1 MKPPRRAGR
10 LTIFCK
16 KILPPFRPMSLKIL
30 IADDHALLRQ
40 GLRQL
45 LGDENPD
52 YQFAEADGFHAALDA
67 LAANQADLLLIDL
80 GMPDMSGAESLRKL
94 RAAFP
99 DTKIAVLTGLD
110 DRATIL
116 HCLGAGVHGYIVKSS
131 PAQEILRAI
140 STIMAGGVYVAP
152 SLAQIGSLHD
162 MPAAEPGVDRNA
174 AGELPADM
182 PRFTSRQRD
191 VLRLLA
197 QGHST
202 KEIAR
207 TLDLGPGTVKIHLG
221 AIFRALNAHN
231 RTEAVV
237 LASRLN
243 L

>member
-1 MKPPRRAGR
+1 
-10 LTIFCK
+10 
-16 KILPPFRPMSLKIL
+16 MSLKIL

-52 YQFAEADGFHAALDA
+52 YEFVEADGFNAALTA
-67 LAANQADLLLIDL
+67 LAGYQADLLLIDL
-80 GMPDMSGAESLRKL
+80 GMPDMCGAESLRQL
-94 RAAFP
+94 RAAHP
-99 DTKIAVLTGLD
+99 ETKIAVLTGSD

-131 PAQEILRAI
+131 PVAEILRAI

-152 SLAQIGSLHD
+152 SLAEVGSV
-162 MPAAEPGVDRNA
+162 PTSPPSEPSPGPSAAS
-174 AGELPADM
+174 ELSAADM

-197 QGHST
+197 QGRST

>member
-1 MKPPRRAGR
+1 
-10 LTIFCK
+10 
-16 KILPPFRPMSLKIL
+16 MSLKIL

-52 YQFAEADGFHAALDA
+52 YEFVEVDGFNAAFDA
-67 LAANQADLLLIDL
+67 LGADHADLLLIDL
-80 GMPDMSGAESLRKL
+80 GMPDMCGAESLRKL
-94 RAAFP
+94 RAAHP
-99 DTKIAVLTGLD
+99 ETKIAVLTGSD

-131 PAQEILRAI
+131 PVAEILRAI

-152 SLAQIGSLHD
+152 SLAEVGSVHGLPVSAPTTD
-162 MPAAEPGVDRNA
+162 PGAASD
-174 AGELPADM
+174 LPATDI
-182 PRFTSRQRD
+182 PRFTSRQRE

-197 QGHST
+197 QGRST

>member
-1 MKPPRRAGR
+1 
-10 LTIFCK
+10 
-16 KILPPFRPMSLKIL
+16 MSLKIL

-52 YQFAEADGFHAALDA
+52 YEFVEVDGFNAASDA
-67 LAANQADLLLIDL
+67 LAADQADLLLIDL
-80 GMPDMSGAESLRKL
+80 GMPDMCGAESLRKL
-94 RAAFP
+94 RAAHP
-99 DTKIAVLTGLD
+99 ETKIAVLTGSD

-131 PAQEILRAI
+131 PVAEILRAI

-152 SLAQIGSLHD
+152 SLAEVGSVHGLPVSAPPTD
-162 MPAAEPGVDRNA
+162 PGAASD
-174 AGELPADM
+174 LPATDI
-182 PRFTSRQRD
+182 PRFTSRQRE

-197 QGHST
+197 QGRST

>member
-1 MKPPRRAGR
+1 
-10 LTIFCK
+10 
-16 KILPPFRPMSLKIL
+16 MSLKIL

-52 YQFAEADGFHAALDA
+52 YEFAEADGFNAALDA
-67 LAANQADLLLIDL
+67 LAQSQADLLLIDL
-80 GMPDMSGAESLRKL
+80 GMPDMCGAESLRKL
-94 RAAFP
+94 RAAHP
-99 DTKIAVLTGLD
+99 DTKVAVLTGSD

-131 PAQEILRAI
+131 PVAEILRAI

-152 SLAQIGSLHD
+152 SLAEVSSVHSLPLPASTLD
-162 MPAAEPGVDRNA
+162 RAADSDPAA
-174 AGELPADM
+174 ADI
-182 PRFTSRQRD
+182 PRFTSRQRE

-197 QGHST
+197 QGRST

>member
-1 MKPPRRAGR
+1 
-10 LTIFCK
+10 
-16 KILPPFRPMSLKIL
+16 MSLKIL

-52 YQFAEADGFHAALDA
+52 YEFVEVDGFNAASDA
-67 LAANQADLLLIDL
+67 LAADQADLLLIDL
-80 GMPDMSGAESLRKL
+80 GMPDMCGAESLRKL
-94 RAAFP
+94 RAAHP
-99 DTKIAVLTGLD
+99 ETKIAVLTGSD

-131 PAQEILRAI
+131 PVAEILRAI

-152 SLAQIGSLHD
+152 SLAEVGSVQSLPLSPTTD
-162 MPAAEPGVDRNA
+162 PGAASDLPAADI
-174 AGELPADM
+174 
-182 PRFTSRQRD
+182 PRFTSRQRE

-197 QGHST
+197 QGRST

>member
-1 MKPPRRAGR
+1 
-10 LTIFCK
+10 
-16 KILPPFRPMSLKIL
+16 MSLKIL

-45 LGDENPD
+45 LGDENPE
-52 YQFAEADGFHAALDA
+52 YQFAEVDGFSAALDA
-67 LAANQADLLLIDL
+67 LAAKQADLLLIDL
-80 GMPDMSGAESLRKL
+80 GMPDMCGAESLRKL
-94 RAAFP
+94 RAAHP
-99 DTKIAVLTGLD
+99 DTKIAVLTGAD

-116 HCLGAGVHGYIVKSS
+116 HCLGAGVHAYIVKSS
-131 PAQEILRAI
+131 PVAEILRAI

-152 SLAQIGSLHD
+152 SLAQVGPVPALPASESAAG
-162 MPAAEPGVDRNA
+162 PAAASEPP
-174 AGELPADM
+174 EADA

-197 QGHST
+197 QGRST

-237 LASRLN
+237 LASRLCRTALEN
-243 L
+243 Q

>member
-1 MKPPRRAGR
+1 M
-10 LTIFCK
+10 
-16 KILPPFRPMSLKIL
+16 PMKIL

-45 LGDENPD
+45 LGDNNPD
-52 YQFAEADGFHAALDA
+52 YEFAEVDGFDAALSA
-67 LAANQADLLLIDL
+67 LGKANADLLLIDL
-80 GMPDMSGAESLRKL
+80 GMPGMSGAESLRKL
-94 RAAFP
+94 RAAHP
-99 DTKIAVLTGLD
+99 DTKLAVLTGSD

-116 HCLGAGVHGYIVKSS
+116 QCLGAGVHGYIVKSS
-131 PAQEILRAI
+131 PADEILRAI
-140 STIMAGGVYVAP
+140 GTILAGGVYVAP
-152 SLAQIGSLHD
+152 LLAQLGSTQTA
-162 MPAAEPGVDRNA
+162 PWP
-174 AGELPADM
+174 ELPEPYPQAADQTAADA
-182 PRFTSRQRD
+182 PRFTNRQRD

-197 QGHST
+197 QGRST

>member
-1 MKPPRRAGR
+1 MP
-10 LTIFCK
+10 
-16 KILPPFRPMSLKIL
+16 LKIL

-52 YQFAEADGFHAALDA
+52 YEFVEADGFNAALNA
-67 LAANQADLLLIDL
+67 LAEYQADLLLIDL
-80 GMPDMSGAESLRKL
+80 GMPDMCGAESLRQL
-94 RAAFP
+94 RAAHP
-99 DTKIAVLTGLD
+99 DTKIAVLTGSD

-131 PAQEILRAI
+131 PVAEILRAI

-152 SLAQIGSLHD
+152 SLAEVGSL
-162 MPAAEPGVDRNA
+162 PAVPPSEPLTDASA
-174 AGELPADM
+174 AGEPSVADM

-197 QGHST
+197 QGRST

>member
-1 MKPPRRAGR
+1 
-10 LTIFCK
+10 
-16 KILPPFRPMSLKIL
+16 MSLKIL

-45 LGDENPD
+45 LGDENPH
-52 YQFAEADGFHAALDA
+52 YEFVEADGFNAALEA
-67 LAANQADLLLIDL
+67 LAQSEADLLLIDL
-80 GMPDMSGAESLRKL
+80 GMPDMCGAESLRQL
-94 RAAFP
+94 RAAHP
-99 DTKIAVLTGLD
+99 DTKVAVLTGAD

-131 PAQEILRAI
+131 PVAEILRAI

-152 SLAQIGSLHD
+152 SLAQIGSI
-162 MPAAEPGVDRNA
+162 PALPPSDPPAEHAAASDAPG
-174 AGELPADM
+174 ADL

-197 QGHST
+197 QGRST

-237 LASRLN
+237 LAARLN

>member
-1 MKPPRRAGR
+1 
-10 LTIFCK
+10 
-16 KILPPFRPMSLKIL
+16 MSLKIL

-52 YQFAEADGFHAALDA
+52 YEFVEADGFNAALEA
-67 LAANQADLLLIDL
+67 LAERQADLLLIDL
-80 GMPDMSGAESLRKL
+80 GMPDMCGAESLRKL
-94 RAAFP
+94 RAAHP
-99 DTKIAVLTGLD
+99 ETKIAVLTGSD

-131 PAQEILRAI
+131 PVAEILRAI

-152 SLAQIGSLHD
+152 SLAQVGAVETQLPSE
-162 MPAAEPGVDRNA
+162 PAMDLPTANELA
-174 AGELPADM
+174 AADM

-197 QGHST
+197 QGRST

-237 LASRLN
+237 LAARLN

>member
-1 MKPPRRAGR
+1 
-10 LTIFCK
+10 
-16 KILPPFRPMSLKIL
+16 MSLKIL

-45 LGDENPD
+45 LGDESPD
-52 YQFAEADGFHAALDA
+52 YEFAEADCFAAALNA
-67 LAANQADLLLIDL
+67 LGDGPADLLLIDL

-152 SLAQIGSLHD
+152 SLAQIGSLHAI
-162 MPAAEPGVDRNA
+162 PAAEPAVDRTA
-174 AGELPADM
+174 SELPADM
-182 PRFTSRQRD
+182 PQFTSRQRD

>member
-1 MKPPRRAGR
+1 M
-10 LTIFCK
+10 L
-16 KILPPFRPMSLKIL
+16 LKIL
-30 IADDHALLRQ
+30 IADDHVLLRQ

-52 YQFAEADGFHAALDA
+52 YEFVEADGFNTALEV
-67 LAANQADLLLIDL
+67 LAQGEADLCLIDL
-80 GMPDMSGAESLRKL
+80 GMPDMCGAESLRQL
-94 RAAFP
+94 RAAHP
-99 DTKIAVLTGLD
+99 ETKIAVLTGSD

-131 PAQEILRAI
+131 PVAEILRAI

-152 SLAQIGSLHD
+152 TLAEVGSVQALRPPD
-162 MPAAEPGVDRNA
+162 LAAEPAA
-174 AGELPADM
+174 AGELPDGDI

-197 QGHST
+197 QGRST

-207 TLDLGPGTVKIHLG
+207 ALDLGPGTVKIHLG
-221 AIFRALNAHN
+221 AIFRALNVHS

-237 LASRLN
+237 LASRLD